1 MVSFILLL
9 NRACLGVIG
18 MPDTILNAKQVTQI
32 TGLSRT
38 TIWRLER
45 TEMFPKR
52 LQISSS
58 RVGWSKEEI
67 NAWME
72 TLKAARPNSFDSSLD
87 H

>member
-1 MVSFILLL
+1 MVSFVLLL

-58 RVGWSKEEI
+58 RVGLVQRGNQRLDGNVEGG
-67 NAWME
+67 E
-72 TLKAARPNSFDSSLD
+72 TQFLR
-87 H
+87 